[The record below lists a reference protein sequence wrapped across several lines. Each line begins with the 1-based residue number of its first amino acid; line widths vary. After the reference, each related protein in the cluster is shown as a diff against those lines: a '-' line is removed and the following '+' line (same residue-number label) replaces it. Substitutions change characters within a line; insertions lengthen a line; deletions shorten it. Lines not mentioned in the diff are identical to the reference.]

1 MEGVKSWLAPLTG
14 ALAVIACV
22 ASAVL
27 IGETPDATEE
37 SAAQVA
43 EFYVDNKDQVM
54 GGSFLFGLGGLLF
67 VFFGGWLR
75 RLLRDAEGPNGL
87 LSAVA
92 FGGTVVFA
100 AGASVAA
107 TLGFALADTADDI
120 DPVALEALNAF
131 SWNYFIPFAVGLS
144 LVLVSAGLSIIR
156 HRALPAWLGWVGLI
170 IGIACYTPA
179 GFFAAILAGLWI
191 LGVSIMCAL
200 QRRGAPAGGAGGAT
214 TVGASGATPG
224 GAGGATTGGRI

>member
-14 ALAVIACV
+14 ALAVAACV
-22 ASAVL
+22 GSAVL

-43 EFYVDNKDQVM
+43 EFYVDNKDEVM
-54 GGSFLFGLGGLLF
+54 GGSALFGLGGLLF

-75 RLLRDAEGPNGL
+75 RLLRDAEGPTGI

-100 AGASVAA
+100 AGVAVVA
-107 TLGFALADTADDI
+107 TVGFGLADTADDI

-131 SWNYFIPFAVGLS
+131 TWNYFIPFAVGLS
-144 LVLVSAGLSIIR
+144 LVMVSTGLSIIR
-156 HRALPAWLGWVGLI
+156 HRALPAWLGWIALL

-179 GFFAAILAGLWI
+179 GFFAAALAGLWI
-191 LGVSIMCAL
+191 LGVSIVCAV
-200 QRRGAPAGGAGGAT
+200 QRRGTPPAGAGGAT
-214 TVGASGATPG
+214 TAGTGEARPG
-224 GAGGATTGGRI
+224 GTF